1 MLSIKKIAL
10 FALCVFTFVN
20 TLQAQKVT
28 ITPAPD
34 EIDLNAP
41 ATIVIDV
48 NACDTNPLQGFA
60 GEVYLW
66 TWVDGASPTND
77 NGGWASSSAGQL
89 MTPVV
94 GQPGKYSFTFAPS
107 VLAYYGLTA
116 AQVFGS
122 AKGLGMLAKM
132 KDGTGDMKTEDIF
145 IKIPQPVVGKVLVG
159 SYPAKLGDTLYVNND
174 DIVHFVYNNSLDT
187 LAHMNDVANPL
198 GPDDITV
205 FTRAYFDDGSFLNYH
220 KAGGDPYYMLPSLSL
235 KYIGNKEYNLPF
247 IPDMFFTEAGGCP
260 NFQAIADKIT
270 LGKKLTKITMRVYR
284 KPLPGTTTAKPG
296 PGVYEMILPK
306 Q

>member
-10 FALCVFTFVN
+10 FLGCIFTVVN
-20 TLQAQKVT
+20 ALQAQKAT

-48 NACDTNPLQGFA
+48 NACDANPLQGFT

-66 TWVDGASPTND
+66 TWIDGTSTAND
-77 NGGWASSSAGQL
+77 NGSWGSSANGQL
-89 MTPVV
+89 MTPVA
-94 GQPGKYSFTFAPS
+94 GQPGKYSFTFTPS
-107 VLAYYGLTA
+107 VLAYYGVTA

-132 KDGTGDMKTEDIF
+132 KDGTGDMKTEDIN
-145 IKIPQPVVGKVLVG
+145 IKIPQPIVGKVLVG

-187 LAHMNDVANPL
+187 LAHMNDAANPL

-205 FTRAYFDDGSFLNYH
+205 FTRAYFDDGTFLNYH
-220 KAGGDPYYMLPSLSL
+220 VSGGVPYYTLPSLSL

-247 IPDMFFTEAGGCP
+247 IPNQFFTEAGGCP
-260 NFQAIADKIT
+260 NFQAIADKIA
-270 LGKKLTKITMRVYR
+270 LGKKISKITMRVYR
-284 KPLPGTTTAKPG
+284 KPLPGNTTPKPG
-296 PGVYEMILPK
+296 PVTYEMILPK